1 MHNDWNESEEG
12 TKTFNISLRKFV
24 AIAVLAI
31 LTILASTVNSVA
43 TSKPVAAGAI
53 TVYPI
58 PQRPPYAPN
67 PWDYPRPIPTQSSNR
82 RS

>member
-1 MHNDWNESEEG
+1 M
-12 TKTFNISLRKFV
+12 ISLRKFV